1 MSCTT
6 RIHEKGNPT
15 NLTVVGRVFG
25 DVAFLVAAKA
35 YQDAIF
41 LRSPPVADLQ
51 HLEGISTMTPAIRI
65 KAVIRSRLSDAQDG
79 AGRRIDLDDCR
90 LK

>member
-1 MSCTT
+1 VSCTT

-15 NLTVVGRVFG
+15 NLTVVGNVFG

-41 LRSPPVADLQ
+41 LRSRPWR
-51 HLEGISTMTPAIRI
+51 IFSTWRALLMTPAIRI

-79 AGRRIDLDDCR
+79 AGCRIDLDDCR